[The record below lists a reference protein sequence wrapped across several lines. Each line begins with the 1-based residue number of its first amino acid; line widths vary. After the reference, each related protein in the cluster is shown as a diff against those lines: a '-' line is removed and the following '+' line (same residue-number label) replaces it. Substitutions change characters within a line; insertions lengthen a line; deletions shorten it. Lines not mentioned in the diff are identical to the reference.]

1 MGRSRRFLVWVPESI
16 ELTERPGEEN
26 GDLCVGLCELERHP
40 SRNGQQAVG
49 NAALVYKRGASM
61 ETEIHES
68 PHMGGSCSHPGR
80 V

>member
-1 MGRSRRFLVWVPESI
+1 MPESI

-49 NAALVYKRGASM
+49 NAALVYKREASM
-61 ETEIHES
+61 ETEIHKS